1 MSTHLSNNY
10 SQKRF
15 PSTRKF
21 AADAIK
27 AFSKRTIQKIVETTC
42 DLIGN
47 EIADEITNVS
57 KKSSRELH
65 SQNEDEIEIPKE
77 RYISPEKRQW
87 NINNTYQSRGVYNT
101 NSDIRCKTTMLKSS
115 LCDYSDAYILIK
127 GTIAITGAGAD
138 APARPRMKEINL

>member
-15 PSTRKF
+15 PSARKSTT
-21 AADAIK
+21 DAIK
-27 AFSKRTIQKIVETTC
+27 ASSKKTIQKIVEAAC

-47 EIADEITNVS
+47 KIADEITNVS

-77 RYISPEKRQW
+77 KYISPEKRQQ
-87 NINNTYQSRGVYNT
+87 IIDELRLAQYNNNG
-101 NSDIRCKTTMLKSS
+101 
-115 LCDYSDAYILIK
+115 ILIIRINQEK
-127 GTIAITGAGAD
+127 CIIPIVTLD
-138 APARPRMKEINL
+138 LRPQC